1 MTPTRAELARL
12 VDHTRLAPTATLD
25 EVHALLTEAQE
36 LGTYSIC
43 VSPSML
49 PLPWP
54 TGAVLVATVCGFPS
68 GKHTPHTKAAEA
80 AESVANG
87 ADEVDM
93 VIDLG
98 RLKAGDAAHTQDEI
112 RRVREAVDAA
122 ASGRRPVLKV
132 IIESAA
138 LTDDEIMNFQWIN
151 PSTYHHPVNFAAL
164 GLSYS
169 FFPTFCSG
177 ERTAAEVRE
186 VVSRWAIPSLAN
198 RARISSSEVGID
210 TSRPVAHSDLDE
222 PVVLYPAITMDA
234 RKQPAEFHKI
244 VAAVAKRTPIRVI
257 ARLAPSALTST
268 PALQL
273 ATERWSKVTPL
284 RATADDYWTELSHTT
299 AFVATATEEAYGLVY
314 VEAMRAGAIGILPNR
329 PWARKLVPDTY
340 PYLYNTAPEA
350 EEMLYEAVTN
360 PQLASDKVDEA
371 VGGGHFTTWIREH
384 HDRSRFDQ
392 AFKAKVRE
400 WFGA

>member
-1 MTPTRAELARL
+1 MKVAVKYGALSAAPLVGADGHAATESGQATMARRVLELYPGSVVVGREPMRTPEFE
-12 VDHTRLAPTATLD
+12 VVTLD
-25 EVHALLTEAQE
+25 QLDPDETLVINLDVLD
-36 LGTYSIC
+36 SVC
-43 VSPSML
+43 VFQRLHRS
-49 PLPWP
+49 
-54 TGAVLVATVCGFPS
+54 GAEP
-68 GKHTPHTKAAEA
+68 K
-80 AESVANG
+80 
-87 ADEVDM
+87 
-93 VIDLG
+93 
-98 RLKAGDAAHTQDEI
+98 
-112 RRVREAVDAA
+112 
-122 ASGRRPVLKV
+122 
-132 IIESAA
+132 
-138 LTDDEIMNFQWIN
+138 IMNFQWIN

>member
-1 MTPTRAELARL
+1 MKVAVKYGALSAAPLVGADGHAATESGQATMARRVLELYPGAVVVGREPMRTPEFDVISIDQVDPEDTLVINLDVLDSACVFQRL
-12 VDHTRLAPTATLD
+12 HR
-25 EVHALLTEAQE
+25 
-36 LGTYSIC
+36 
-43 VSPSML
+43 
-49 PLPWP
+49 
-54 TGAVLVATVCGFPS
+54 TGAEP
-68 GKHTPHTKAAEA
+68 K
-80 AESVANG
+80 
-87 ADEVDM
+87 
-93 VIDLG
+93 
-98 RLKAGDAAHTQDEI
+98 
-112 RRVREAVDAA
+112 
-122 ASGRRPVLKV
+122 
-132 IIESAA
+132 
-138 LTDDEIMNFQWIN
+138 IMNFQWIN
-151 PSTYHHPVNFAAL
+151 PSIYHHPVNFAAL

-198 RARISSSEVGID
+198 RARIASSEVGID
-210 TSRPVAHSDLDE
+210 TTRPVGHTDLDE

-234 RKQPAEFHKI
+234 RKQPGEFYKI
-244 VAAVAKRTPIRVI
+244 VSAVAKRTPIRVV
-257 ARLAPSALTST
+257 ARLAPSTLTTSA
-268 PALQL
+268 ALQL
-273 ATERWSKVTPL
+273 ATERWSQVSPL
-284 RATADDYWTELSHTT
+284 RASADDYWTELSHTT

-329 PWARKLVPDTY
+329 PWARKLVPDSY
-340 PYLYNTAPEA
+340 PYLYNTTAEA

-392 AFKAKVRE
+392 AFKSKVRE